1 MMKGT
6 TFIEEPLK
14 NIKCDL
20 GIFLDVYPLDNISD
34 DEEELKKQAKAACS
48 GASFLFSDMLRSR
61 YFLIRELRLR

>member
-34 DEEELKKQAKAACS
+34 DEENLKSRLKLPGSEQASYSQTCCVPGTS
-48 GASFLFSDMLRSR
+48 L
-61 YFLIRELRLR
+61 